1 MLFRSEDKQECFYT
15 AAYLSAY
22 SGSEDYQGILT
33 YLQTA
38 YDLAPSS
45 DKASAIKEAIDYFQ
59 LIIDNVS
66 STLSNSITDSINNLL
81 NEVDAK

>member
-1 MLFRSEDKQECFYT
+1 MAKYLAAANNEFVKAEDKQQCFYT

-22 SGSEDYQGILT
+22 SGSEDYRGILT

-45 DKASAIKEAIDYFQ
+45 EKAAAIKEGIDYFT
-59 LIIDNVS
+59 LILENV
-66 STLSNSITDSINNLL
+66 N
-81 NEVDAK
+81 